1 MALNY
6 PLIKLSLD
14 IQRRLEKDWEEMEC
28 LPNRAVG
35 KPTCFEMEPETEIE
49 VTCVT

>member
-1 MALNY
+1 MALNH

-14 IQRRLEKDWEEMEC
+14 IGRRLEEDWEKMES

-35 KPTCFEMEPETEIE
+35 KPTCFKMEPETEIE
-49 VTCVT
+49 LTV